1 MLFAFFQKQRFFV
14 FGLIVALLV
23 AGVACVEGLPV
34 EPVPDISPRQ
44 VMVTVTAPGLA
55 TEEVEKLITF
65 PVETSFT
72 ALPGLIDLRSVSRTG
87 VSAVYLQ
94 FDDATDID
102 LDRARVAERLQDAR
116 DTVAVPG
123 VRVELGP
130 RTTGMGEIMQFQL
143 KGPAYSLMDLNRIMR
158 WTVAPAIKLLPGIAE
173 VNANGGAE
181 QTFQVVLDPL
191 RLRSYGVSVSDVY
204 QAIDGNNASAGGG
217 WIAHQAEQQVIV
229 GRALVGKLDDFG
241 QIPVRIGK
249 DGNVIRV
256 YDVGTVGLGP
266 RTRLGAA
273 TRDGN
278 GEIVLGAVMM
288 QDGASSNAV
297 LASIRAALPAIR
309 KSLPPGVTLDPYY
322 MRSTLTGETIATVKE
337 NLLIGAALVLFVLV
351 VVLGD
356 WRASLVIASAI
367 PAALLCA
374 FIGMRVFGVSA
385 NLLSL
390 GAIDFGM
397 IVDSSLVV
405 VEHFMT
411 LRSGRSD
418 RMSMRDTA
426 IEAATSVVR
435 PVTFSIFVIIMVYL
449 PIFALQDI
457 EGKMFRPM
465 AQTVAMALLASLVY
479 CFVCIP
485 VLSAVFLRGGESHRE
500 TWFVRKAR
508 RYYEPM
514 LAWSEKRGKTVL
526 LITIGVFV
534 VSVGLA
540 TRLGGEFVPTLEEGS
555 LTTTVTRWPSAS
567 LPTVIEEIGKQER
580 LIRSFPEV
588 KTVVTNIGTAAV
600 PTDPMGSN
608 ESDSFIILKP
618 RSDWKT
624 GRSQEQLVAE
634 MSKLLETKLPSANYE
649 WSQPIQMRM
658 DELLSG
664 VRTQLAIS
672 IYGDDLDELAKLAD
686 RVTQVVA
693 AVPGAAD
700 VAPQGDGTVPFMH
713 LDVDRGAA
721 ARRGVLV
728 SDALAQ
734 ITAIGGL
741 VGKPVVIG
749 GTIIPTQIRLDPQS
763 TLSETDIGN
772 LPVRRIDGRGWV
784 PLSEVATIKL
794 EEGPS
799 RIDRDGL
806 QRRVTVQA
814 NVRGRDVNS
823 FVAAAQKAVATDV
836 VLPAGYR
843 IVWAGQFKNL
853 HSAMQRLSV
862 VVPIALLVIFVLLIA
877 ALGSVKAAGLVFF
890 NLPIAATGGI
900 IALTLRGL
908 PFSIAASIGFIALF
922 GVAILNGVVLVSQI
936 QSLRNSGLDAAT
948 AAFDAARSRF
958 RPVLATAS
966 VASLG
971 FFPMAFS
978 GSMGAEVERPLATVV
993 IGGLVTSTLLTLL
1006 VLPSLYAMV
1015 FRNGAPR
1022 ARHAI
1027 TPG

>member
-1 MLFAFFQKQRFFV
+1 MLFQFFQKQRFFV
-14 FGLIVALLV
+14 FGLIVALLLV
-23 AGVACVEGLPV
+23 GIASVEGLPV

-87 VSAVYLQ
+87 VSAIYLQ

-102 LDRARVAERLQDAR
+102 LDRARVAERLQAAR
-116 DTVAVPG
+116 ENVAVPD
-123 VRVELGP
+123 VRVQLGP

-173 VNANGGAE
+173 VNINGGAE

-191 RLRSYGVSVSDVY
+191 RLRTYGVSVSDVY
-204 QAIDGNNASAGGG
+204 RAVDTNNAAAGGG

-241 QIPVRIGK
+241 EIPVKIGK
-249 DGNVIRV
+249 NGNATRV
-256 YDVGTVGLGP
+256 RDVGTIGLGP
-266 RTRLGAA
+266 RTRLGAS
-273 TRDGN
+273 TRDGK
-278 GEIVLGAVMM
+278 GEIVLGSVMM

-297 LASIRAALPAIR
+297 LAHIRNALPTIR

-337 NLLIGAALVLFVLV
+337 NLLVGAALVLFVLI

-397 IVDSSLVV
+397 IVDSSLVI

-411 LRSGRSD
+411 LRANSTS
-418 RMSMRDTA
+418 RMSLRETA
-426 IEAATSVVR
+426 IEAASSVVR

-449 PIFALQDI
+449 PIFALQNI

-465 AQTVAMALLASLVY
+465 AQTVAMALLASLIY
-479 CFVCIP
+479 CFICIP
-485 VLSAVFLRGGESHRE
+485 VLAAVFLWKSGTDQE
-500 TWFVRKAR
+500 TWFVRTVRK
-508 RYYEPM
+508 YYEPM
-514 LAWSEKRGKTVL
+514 LAWSEKRGTTIL
-526 LITIGVFV
+526 LVTIGIFL

-555 LTTTVTRWPSAS
+555 LTTKVTRWPGAS
-567 LPTVIEEIGKQER
+567 LPTVIAEIGKQER
-580 LIRSFPEV
+580 IIRSFPEV
-588 KTVVTNIGTAAV
+588 KSVVTNIGTAAV
-600 PTDPMGSN
+600 PTDPMGAN
-608 ESDSFIILKP
+608 ESDSFIFLKP
-618 RSDWKT
+618 RSEWKT
-624 GRSQEQLVAE
+624 GRSQQQLVSE
-634 MSKLLETKLPSANYE
+634 MAKTLEAKLPSANYE

-672 IYGDDLDELAKLAD
+672 IYGENLDELAKLAD
-686 RVTQVVA
+686 RVTQVVS

-713 LDVDRGAA
+713 IDIDRKAA
-721 ARRGVLV
+721 ARRGVSV
-728 SDALAQ
+728 SDTLDQ

-741 VGKPVVIG
+741 IGKPVVLG
-749 GTIIPTQIRLDPQS
+749 STIIPTQIRLDPQS
-763 TLSETDIGN
+763 TLSENAIGN
-772 LPVRRIDGRGWV
+772 LPVRRADGRGWV
-784 PLSEVATIKL
+784 PLSDVASVKVV
-794 EEGPS
+794 EGPS

-806 QRRVTVQA
+806 RRRIIVQA

-823 FVAAAQKAVATDV
+823 FVSAAQQAVAKEV
-836 VLPAGYR
+836 KLPAGYQ

-853 HSAMQRLSV
+853 HSAMQRLGY
-862 VVPIALLVIFVLLIA
+862 VVPIALLVIFALLIA
-877 ALGSVKAAGLVFF
+877 ALGSVKVASLVFF

-936 QSLRNSGLDAAT
+936 QSLRDTGLDAAK
-948 AAFDAARSRF
+948 AAFEAARSRF

-966 VASLG
+966 VASVG

-1006 VLPSLYAMV
+1006 VLPSLYAKV
-1015 FRNGAPR
+1015 FGNVER
-1022 ARHAI
+1022 
-1027 TPG
+1027 

>member
-1 MLFAFFQKQRFFV
+1 MILSLIQRQRFLI
-14 FGLIVALLV
+14 FGLIFALLIT
-23 AGVACVEGLPV
+23 GLACVEKLPV

-65 PVETSFT
+65 PVETALT
-72 ALPGLIDLRSVSRTG
+72 AMPGLQDLRSVSRTG
-87 VSAVYLQ
+87 VCVVYLQ

-102 LDRARVAERLQDAR
+102 LDRTRVAERLQAAR
-116 DTVAVPG
+116 ENVAVPN
-123 VRVELGP
+123 VSVQMGP

-173 VNANGGAE
+173 VNINGGAE
-181 QTFQVVLDPL
+181 QTFQVTLDPL
-191 RLRSYGVSVSDVY
+191 RLRTYGVTVADVA
-204 QAIDGNNASAGGG
+204 QAVDRNNSSAGGG

-229 GRALVGKLDDFG
+229 GRALVGTLDDFG
-241 QIPVRIGK
+241 LIPVRIGQN
-249 DGNVIRV
+249 GQVIRIR
-256 YDVGTVGLGP
+256 DVGSVGLGP

-273 TRDGN
+273 TRDGQ

-297 LASIRAALPAIR
+297 LGEIHNALPSIRKALPA
-309 KSLPPGVTLDPYY
+309 GVVLEPYY
-322 MRSTLTGETIATVKE
+322 MRSTLTEETISTVKE
-337 NLLIGAALVLFVLV
+337 NLLIGAGLVLVVLI

-367 PAALLCA
+367 PAALLSA

-411 LRSGRSD
+411 LRANGSSERST
-418 RMSMRDTA
+418 RETA
-426 IEAATSVVR
+426 IEAARAVIR

-449 PIFALQDI
+449 PILTLEDI

-465 AQTVAMALLASLVY
+465 AQTVVMALLASLVY

-485 VLSAVFLRGGESHRE
+485 VLAAIFLRTVPLEQE
-500 TWFVRKAR
+500 TWFVRHAR

-514 LAWSEKRGKTVL
+514 LSWSERHFRPVL
-526 LITIGVFV
+526 IITIGIFLF
-534 VSVGLA
+534 SVGLA

-580 LIRSFPEV
+580 IIRSFPEV
-588 KTVVTNIGTAAV
+588 QTVVSNIGTPAV
-600 PTDPMGSN
+600 PTDPMGPN

-618 RSDWKT
+618 RSQWTT
-624 GRSQEQLVAE
+624 GRTQAE
-634 MSKLLETKLPSANYE
+634 LLQAMSDELQKKLPSANYE

-664 VRTQLAIS
+664 VRTQIAIS
-672 IYGDDLDELAKLAD
+672 IYGNDLEELSRLAD
-686 RVTQVVA
+686 HVTQVVSS
-693 AVPGAAD
+693 VPGAAD

-713 LDVDRGAA
+713 IDVDRDTA

-728 SDALAQ
+728 SDVLDQ

-741 VGKPVVIG
+741 IGKPVVLG
-749 GTIIPTQIRLDPQS
+749 NAIIPTQIRLDPAS
-763 TLSETDIGN
+763 TLSVAAIGN
-772 LPVRRIDGRGWV
+772 LPIRRLDGRGWV
-784 PLSEVATIKL
+784 LLSDVARL
-794 EEGPS
+794 QVVDGPS
-799 RIDRDGL
+799 RIDRDRL
-806 QRRVTVQA
+806 QRRVIIQA
-814 NVRGRDVNS
+814 NVRGRDIGS
-823 FVAAAQKAVATDV
+823 FVADAQKAVAREV
-836 VLPAGYR
+836 KLPPGYDLA
-843 IVWAGQFKNL
+843 WAGQFQNMN
-853 HSAMQRLSV
+853 SAMKRLGF
-862 VVPIALLVIFVLLIA
+862 VVPVALLIILALLVV
-877 ALGSVKAAGLVFF
+877 ALGSFKAAALVFV
-890 NLPIAATGGI
+890 NLPIAATGGV

-936 QSLRNSGLDAAT
+936 KTFEEAGRDAAA
-948 AAFDAARSRF
+948 AAFEAARSRF
-958 RPVLATAS
+958 RPVIATAS

-1006 VLPSLYAMV
+1006 VLPTLYARL
-1015 FRNGAPR
+1015 FRA
-1022 ARHAI
+1022 
-1027 TPG
+1027 

>member
-1 MLFAFFQKQRFFV
+1 MLFQFFQKQRFFV
-14 FGLIVALLV
+14 YGLIVALLV
-23 AGVACVEGLPV
+23 MGVASVEGLPV

-72 ALPGLIDLRSVSRTG
+72 ALPGLIDLRSVTRTG

-102 LDRARVAERLQDAR
+102 LDRTRVAERLQDAR
-116 DTVAVPG
+116 ENVAVPG
-123 VRVELGP
+123 VSVQLGP

-158 WTVAPAIKLLPGIAE
+158 WTVAPAIKLLPGVAE
-173 VNANGGAE
+173 VNTNGGAE
-181 QTFQVVLDPL
+181 QTFQVTLDPL
-191 RLRSYGVSVSDVY
+191 RLRTYGVSVSDVY
-204 QAIDGNNASAGGG
+204 QAVDGNNASAGGG

-229 GRALVGKLDDFG
+229 GRALVGNLDDFG
-241 QIPVRIGK
+241 EIPVRIGK
-249 DGNVIRV
+249 NGNVTRV
-256 YDVGTVGLGP
+256 KDVGIVSLGA
-266 RTRLGAA
+266 RSRLGAA
-273 TRDGN
+273 TRDGS

-297 LASIRAALPAIR
+297 LAKVNAALPVIR
-309 KSLPPGVTLDPYY
+309 KSLPAGVTLDPYY
-322 MRSTLTGETIATVKE
+322 QRSTLTSETIATVKE
-337 NLLIGAALVLFVLV
+337 NLLIGAALVLFVLI

-374 FIGMRVFGVSA
+374 FVGMRIFGVSA

-411 LRSGRSD
+411 LRSD
-418 RMSMRDTA
+418 NANKMSMRDTA

-465 AQTVAMALLASLVY
+465 AQTVAMALLASLFY

-485 VLSAVFLRGGESHRE
+485 VLAAAFLRDGQAHRE
-500 TWFVRKAR
+500 TWFVRTVR
-508 RYYEPM
+508 RYYEPA
-514 LAWSEKRGKTVL
+514 LAWSEKRG
-526 LITIGVFV
+526 ITILMITLSIFCGSIV
-534 VSVGLA
+534 LA

-555 LTTTVTRWPSAS
+555 LTTTVMRWPSAS
-567 LPTVIEEIGKQER
+567 LETVINEIGKQER

-608 ESDSFIILKP
+608 EADSLIILKH
-618 RSDWKT
+618 RSEWKT
-624 GRSQEQLVAE
+624 GRPQEQLVAA
-634 MSKLLETKLPSANYE
+634 MASTLQAKLPSANYE

-672 IYGDDLDELAKLAD
+672 IYGENLEELARLAD
-686 RVTQVVA
+686 RVTQVVS
-693 AVPGAAD
+693 AVPGSAD

-713 LDVDRGAA
+713 IDVDRNAA
-721 ARRGVLV
+721 ARRGVAV

-741 VGKPVVIG
+741 IGKPVVLG
-749 GTIIPTQIRLDPQS
+749 STIIPTQIRLAPAS
-763 TLSETDIGN
+763 TLSVEAIGN
-772 LPVRRIDGRGWV
+772 LPVRRLDGQGWV
-784 PLSEVATIKL
+784 LLSDIATLKVV
-794 EEGPS
+794 EGPS

-806 QRRVTVQA
+806 HRKVTVQA

-823 FVAAAQKAVATDV
+823 FVAAAQAAVAQQV
-836 VLPAGYR
+836 KLPAGYQ
-843 IVWAGQFKNL
+843 IVWAGQFQNL
-853 HSAMQRLSV
+853 HSAMQRLSF
-862 VVPIALLVIFVLLIA
+862 VVPIALLVIFVLLVA

-922 GVAILNGVVLVSQI
+922 GVAILNGVVLISQI
-936 QSLRNSGLDAAT
+936 QSFRDTGLNPAA
-948 AAFDAARSRF
+948 AAFAAARSRF

-1006 VLPSLYAMV
+1006 VLPSLYARI
-1015 FRNGAPR
+1015 FRN
-1022 ARHAI
+1022 
-1027 TPG
+1027 